1 MTIYQNSIPN
11 SLLLSKLSKRKTI
24 MYPVKIKLA
33 LFCIPLFLTPSFLRA
48 QDEVETRRIA
58 IEEMNRFGTDL
69 LRTLTDSTEQET
81 PGQFEVDD
89 EKAPVRGYAEQLI
102 GLEDLE
108 LPALETFMESVY
120 DNGSVKEKVA
130 FQEQMESEYRQIKNE
145 WWDYFRFHAQ
155 YSYGYFYN
163 FNSYYSD
170 YMPANTRNAQ
180 HSWNIGGNI
189 NVSLMD
195 LFNRKHKL
203 RTQKAKIDQAIY
215 LQEAVVEERK
225 LRILNAYNSIL
236 ENLAAVKPRAETVAL
251 YNAQM
256 KISENNFIN
265 GQTSIIELSLE
276 RQRRSTAIVQYQQG
290 RVALYNAVRTL
301 ELLTNIKIIKD

>member
-1 MTIYQNSIPN
+1 MTIYQNCILKGQQSSRPVQ
-11 SLLLSKLSKRKTI
+11 RKTI
-24 MYPVKIKLA
+24 VYPVKLKLT
-33 LFCIPLFLTPSFLRA
+33 LFCILFSLTPSFLRA
-48 QDEVETRRIA
+48 QDEVETRKLA
-58 IEEMNRFGTDL
+58 IEEMNKFGTDL
-69 LRTLTDSTEQET
+69 LESLSDSTEQEDK
-81 PGQFEVDD
+81 GQFELD
-89 EKAPVRGYAEQLI
+89 ENKAPVRGYAEQLI

-130 FQEQMESEYRQIKNE
+130 YQEQMESEYRSTRNE
-145 WWDYFRFHAQ
+145 WWDYIKFHAQ

-170 YMPANTRNAQ
+170 YMPASTRNAQ
-180 HSWNIGGNI
+180 HSWNVGA
-189 NVSLMD
+189 NVTVPLGD
-195 LFNRKHKL
+195 LFSRKHKL

-301 ELLTNIKIIKD
+301 ELLTNIEIIKD

>member
-1 MTIYQNSIPN
+1 MAIYPNSILG
-11 SLLLSKLSKRKTI
+11 SLHLRKLCPGESIKKYSVKSKLT
-24 MYPVKIKLA
+24 
-33 LFCIPLFLTPSFLRA
+33 LFSILLFMTPSLSHA
-48 QDEVETRRIA
+48 QDEIETRRIA
-58 IEEMNRFGTDL
+58 IEEMGRFGTDL
-69 LRTLTDSTEQET
+69 LNSITDSINENT
-81 PGQFEVDD
+81 GQFVVED
-89 EKAPVRGYAEQLI
+89 ERVAVRGYAEQLI
-102 GLEDLE
+102 GIDELE

-145 WWDYFRFHAQ
+145 WLDYFRFSTQ
-155 YSYGYFYN
+155 YYYGYFFN
-163 FNSYYSD
+163 FNSYYTD
-170 YMPANTRNAQ
+170 YIPSSTRNAQ
-180 HSWNIGGNI
+180 HSWNVGASINI
-189 NVSLMD
+189 SLMT

-215 LQEAVVEERK
+215 LQESAVEERK
-225 LRILNAYNSIL
+225 LRILNAYMDIL

-301 ELLTNIKIIKD
+301 ELLTNIKIIKE